1 MTNKSLAALFFGCI
15 LTASAASAQSL
26 LPKPQSFVAGK
37 GSFSTTAKLKVVNEV
52 GAEAENIYSKQFTA
66 NTADDARQVVRFTRL
81 DGASSPEAYRL
92 HVTKDT
98 LLISAASVDGFRF
111 AWQTIN
117 QLKQK
122 NAVIACEAPA
132 SPSCIYLH
140 PSLLH
145 SFHVFPSRHA
155 ANSVRRG

>member
-37 GSFSTTAKLKVVNEV
+37 GAFSTNAKLKVVNEV

-98 LLISAASVDGFRF
+98 AHQRRF
-111 AWQTIN
+111 CRRLPLRLADR
-117 QLKQK
+117 KP
-122 NAVIACEAPA
+122 AEAEER
-132 SPSCIYLH
+132 
-140 PSLLH
+140 
-145 SFHVFPSRHA
+145 RHGL
-155 ANSVRRG
+155 RRR